1 MSSVILSYISRMC
14 SINNRISWRKVTMK
28 TYQLCK
34 LQCLVEGVNL
44 IKSRLI
50 KTLTPFRLQT
60 KSSKKSIALS
70 KSRNSHLRCVDLH
83 QELLKG
89 SISPLRICSYK
100 SQSMVLSKGK
110 EDNLQGS
117 SNLWGSKVKKLNAR
131 PTFLS
136 RYQSKTRKLQSTKT
150 WGASRWN
157 SCKRRDRTFCLGIFR
172 SKRFRR
178 KDELRNA
185 KRFRK
190 RKSSLRQSKTRSWR
204 RKRKSVR
211 KPDRSSLKIR
221 RWPQPELTEQKA
233 KLMQKVASNSS

>member
-14 SINNRISWRKVTMK
+14 SINNRTSLRKVTMK
-28 TYQLCK
+28 TYQPCK

-60 KSSKKSIALS
+60 KSFKKLIALS
-70 KSRNSHLRCVDLH
+70 KSRNSHLKCVVLH

-117 SNLWGSKVKKLNAR
+117 SNLWVSKVRKLNAR

-136 RYQSKTRKLQSTKT
+136 RYQSKTRRQQSTKT
-150 WGASRWN
+150 
-157 SCKRRDRTFCLGIFR
+157 
-172 SKRFRR
+172 
-178 KDELRNA
+178 
-185 KRFRK
+185 
-190 RKSSLRQSKTRSWR
+190 
-204 RKRKSVR
+204 
-211 KPDRSSLKIR
+211 
-221 RWPQPELTEQKA
+221 
-233 KLMQKVASNSS
+233 

>member
-14 SINNRISWRKVTMK
+14 SINNRTSLRKVTMK
-28 TYQLCK
+28 TYQPCK

-50 KTLTPFRLQT
+50 KTLIPFRLQT
-60 KSSKKSIALS
+60 KSFKKSIALS
-70 KSRNSHLRCVDLH
+70 KSRNSHLKCVVLH

-136 RYQSKTRKLQSTKT
+136 RYQSKTRRQQSTKT

-190 RKSSLRQSKTRSWR
+190 RKSS
-204 RKRKSVR
+204 
-211 KPDRSSLKIR
+211 
-221 RWPQPELTEQKA
+221 
-233 KLMQKVASNSS
+233 